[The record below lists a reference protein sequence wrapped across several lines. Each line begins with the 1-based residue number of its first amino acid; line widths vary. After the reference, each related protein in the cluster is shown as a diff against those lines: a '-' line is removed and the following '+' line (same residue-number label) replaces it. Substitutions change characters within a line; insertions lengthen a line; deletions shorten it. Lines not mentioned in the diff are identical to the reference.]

1 MTQEESAGGPGGVLV
16 ALPAATVHLLK
27 SSQVDSG
34 EGGVGDQVFRWSPVS
49 GAGSRSWW
57 RTRWT
62 LGQQILRYS

>member
-34 EGGVGDQVFRWSPVS
+34 EGGWLTRCSGGHQCLERGQGASGELGGRW
-49 GAGSRSWW
+49 GNK
-57 RTRWT
+57 
-62 LGQQILRYS
+62 Y